1 MRARNGEGVRG
12 SEAPQKMRE
21 LESDRR
27 ERGEPSRGWK
37 KGGIEVLW
45 RDRPVC

>member
-21 LESDRR
+21 LGSDRR
-27 ERGEPSRGWK
+27 EREPKAVVSVEGRRE
-37 KGGIEVLW
+37 GGAQE
-45 RDRPVC
+45 R